1 MLTATKTAVAGLA
14 AAILLASTSLV
25 SRMEGAPG
33 LSTSLANQN
42 REVAAERNVKV
53 EQTAR
58 SVIETLFREKKRTDA
73 FVRYFRFSEL
83 SREEKSA
90 LEKLGYDPSDEA
102 TRYKNSSTGSRALT
116 VSWNYA
122 YQPVLLVLGTTDLTS
137 GQEFKESFEKAQTT
151 VEEERNRALAKRGLS
166 EEQFYSLLDLKAAK
180 DSETLERNL
189 TILEQL
195 DADLDQFIEQKT
207 NPATLSGNIKKI
219 EESMLIEKH
228 AVAGRTLYEVHFK
241 PMFKMVFLQQGG
253 ELKMVAFGDVV

>member
-1 MLTATKTAVAGLA
+1 MLTATKTAMVSLAGV
-14 AAILLASTSLV
+14 ILLAGTSLV

-33 LSTSLANQN
+33 LSTSLANQTV
-42 REVAAERNVKV
+42 EVAAERNVKV
-53 EQTAR
+53 EQAAR
-58 SVIETLFREKKRTDA
+58 SVIETLFREKKRTNA
-73 FVRYFRFSEL
+73 FERYFRFSEL
-83 SREEKSA
+83 SGEEKSA
-90 LEKLGYDPSDEA
+90 LEKLGYDPSDEG
-102 TRYKNSSTGSRALT
+102 TRYKNSSTGGRALA

-137 GQEFKESFEKAQTT
+137 GQEFKKAFEKAQTT
-151 VEEERNRALAKRGLS
+151 IEEERNRALAKRGLS

-195 DADLDQFIEQKT
+195 DAELDQLIEQKT
-207 NPATLSGNIKKI
+207 NQATLSRNIKKI